1 MRIELRIRFNYHLNS
16 IIRVRFM
23 TKENHISAFVCHR
36 QGKNVIAFLTITDGV
51 MVIGNQVGWIG
62 RICYMMGEE

>member
-1 MRIELRIRFNYHLNS
+1 
-16 IIRVRFM
+16 M

-36 QGKNVIAFLTITDGV
+36 QGKNVVAFLTITDGV

-62 RICYMMGEE
+62 QICYMMGEE